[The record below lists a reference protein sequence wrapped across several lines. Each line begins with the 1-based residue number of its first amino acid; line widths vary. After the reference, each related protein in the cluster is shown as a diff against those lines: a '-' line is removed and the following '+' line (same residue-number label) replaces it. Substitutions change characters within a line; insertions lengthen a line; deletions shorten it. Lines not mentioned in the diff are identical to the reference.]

1 MRLLIERFFPPS
13 RITIAV
19 VAVVVAFKLWITS
32 YIRTLPLYAPHDA
45 TNFLDHAQAILLG
58 AWFGTYTSLTLIK
71 GAFFPVYLAAIS
83 ELGLGV
89 NLAHQL
95 SYLFAC
101 WIACLAVVP
110 IVRRRGALLGIG
122 IALAFNPLTF
132 DYMSWVT
139 YRSQVS
145 GTLSLLTVACVAAL
159 YIRRA
164 RVVRARIP
172 WAIGLGF
179 SLGALWLTREEGI
192 WIAPCVFVLAGACVY
207 HESRRRRVDDVSSA
221 PLLLVPSAIWIAMV
235 GIVAALN
242 GHYYGW
248 AVTTELQ
255 SHEYIAAY
263 GSLERIA
270 HAPSGLAVPIP
281 KEARKIAYRVS
292 PLARELEPFI
302 DGAQAQRVWFGSS
315 CASGYSCTDIA
326 GGWIHWSIRSA
337 VQLAG
342 YYDSGEHARNF
353 YSGMSEQIDRA
364 CEAHEI
370 QCWPKRRTLAPRLSG
385 QFGIVAQHFILGAT
399 TFARL
404 GNWSIDAWQIS
415 ETPPATIKEYN
426 FVARDVDA
434 VTQPLVTYDQQFKAS
449 LLLVVERVYAALLP
463 IALVLIVIGTIARI
477 GWFAL
482 RRRAIGEA
490 YTIFIAIAASGV
502 ALLGLLAIVDA
513 LSFPG
518 FNDDYFASLYSVTFF
533 AVSVVIATETAW
545 MFDFLE
551 RLKKRT

>member
-1 MRLLIERFFPPS
+1 VRTLTERFLPPS
-13 RITIAV
+13 RIPVAV

-32 YIRTLPLYAPHDA
+32 YIRTVPLYAPHDA
-45 TNFLDHAQAILLG
+45 TNFLDHAQTILAG
-58 AWFGTYTSLTLIK
+58 AWFGNYSSLTLIK
-71 GAFFPVYLAAIS
+71 GAFFPAYLAAIS

-95 SYLFAC
+95 TYLFAC
-101 WIACLAVVP
+101 WIACLAIAP
-110 IVRRRGALLGIG
+110 IVRTRAALLGIG
-122 IALAFNPLTF
+122 IVLVFNPMTF

-159 YIRRA
+159 YVRRD

-192 WIAPCVFVLAGACVY
+192 WIVPCVFVLAGACVY
-207 HESRRRRVDDVSSA
+207 HELRRRRVDDVSPA
-221 PLLLVPSAIWIAMV
+221 PLLLVPSAIWVAMV
-235 GIVAALN
+235 GIVTALN

-255 SHEYIAAY
+255 SREYIAAY

-270 HAPSGLAVPIP
+270 HAASGPAVPIP
-281 KEARKIAYRVS
+281 KEAREIAYRVS
-292 PLARELEPFI
+292 PLARELDPFI
-302 DGAQAQRVWFGSS
+302 DGAQAQRGWFSAS
-315 CASGYSCTDIA
+315 CGSGYSCTDIA
-326 GGWIHWSIRSA
+326 GGWIHWSIRGA

-342 YYDSGEHARNF
+342 YYDSGEHARSF

-364 CEAHEI
+364 CDAHKI
-370 QCWPKRRTLAPRLSG
+370 RCGPKRRSLAPRLSG
-385 QFGIVAQHFILGAT
+385 QLGPVVQHFILGVT

-404 GNWSIDAWQIS
+404 GSFGIDAWQIS
-415 ETPPATIKEYN
+415 ETPPATFKEYN
-426 FVARDVDA
+426 FVARDVEA
-434 VTQPLVTYDQQFKAS
+434 VAQPLATYDQMFKTS
-449 LLLVVERVYAALLP
+449 LLLAVERAYAALLP

-482 RRRAIGEA
+482 RRRVVGEA

-502 ALLGLLAIVDA
+502 ALLGLLATIDA

-518 FNDDYFASLYSVTFF
+518 FNDEYFASLYSVTFF
-533 AVSVVIATETAW
+533 AAAVVIATETVW